1 MRSDH
6 EPLGGKARSCRA
18 VVHRALLDLV
28 DASRDLA
35 AEGTRNRKVVCGAA
49 RRRCRSDPDGGGEG
63 GDGEEGDGEAA
74 AVTAARLAAGPTQQW
89 KMQSAS
95 ATAAAA
101 RGLHTARAG
110 RRLVR
115 RVRPASGADQARGG
129 GQLRALAAQ
138 AGREVAARQGA
149 EKQKAGRRTGG
160 GSHRRGRGGG
170 RRPRERRALALGELL
185 GRRGG
190 GRGVPAARS
199 PRDDYSAGATI
210 RSP

>member
-1 MRSDH
+1 MITSHWVVKLGPAAQSSTEPCSTSSMRRAT
-6 EPLGGKARSCRA
+6 LRQKA
-18 VVHRALLDLV
+18 
-28 DASRDLA
+28 
-35 AEGTRNRKVVCGAA
+35 TRNRKVVCGAA

-149 EKQKAGRRTGG
+149 EKQQAGRRTGG

-185 GRRGG
+185 ERRGG

-199 PRDDYSAGATI
+199 PRDDYSAGAAI

>member
-1 MRSDH
+1 MRRAT
-6 EPLGGKARSCRA
+6 LRQKA
-18 VVHRALLDLV
+18 
-28 DASRDLA
+28 
-35 AEGTRNRKVVCGAA
+35 TRNRKA

-115 RVRPASGADQARGG
+115 RVRPASGAEARGG

-149 EKQKAGRRTGG
+149 EKQQAGRRTGG

-185 GRRGG
+185 GRR
-190 GRGVPAARS
+190 
-199 PRDDYSAGATI
+199 D
-210 RSP
+210 

>member
-1 MRSDH
+1 MITSHWVVKLGPAAQSSTEPCSTSSMRRATLRQKG
-6 EPLGGKARSCRA
+6 PGTGRS
-18 VVHRALLDLV
+18 
-28 DASRDLA
+28 S
-35 AEGTRNRKVVCGAA
+35 AA
-49 RRRCRSDPDGGGEG
+49 RMPQRSPDGGGEG

-149 EKQKAGRRTGG
+149 EKQQAGRRTGG

-185 GRRGG
+185 GRRG
-190 GRGVPAARS
+190 R
-199 PRDDYSAGATI
+199 PRRPGSKEPT
-210 RSP
+210 R